1 MGSWGRRIAFW
12 LIGLP
17 LAIVAV
23 LFAISNRTPIV
34 FELWP
39 LPFELEAPRFLPVL
53 AAALIGF
60 LVGGII
66 SWFGGSDNRR
76 KARQRGAEA
85 AQARMEVLR
94 LSQKIEQLQQAR
106 AAEVKTTLPSVPG
119 PR

>member
-17 LAIVAV
+17 LAVLAV
-23 LFAISNRTPIV
+23 LFAISNRTPVV

-60 LVGGII
+60 LAGGII
-66 SWFGGSDNRR
+66 AWFGGSDNRR
-76 KARQRGAEA
+76 KARLRGAEA
-85 AQARMEVLR
+85 AQARMEALR
-94 LSQKIEQLQQAR
+94 LSQKLEQLQQAQS
-106 AAEVKTTLPSVPG
+106 AEMKTTLPSVQG

>member
-17 LAIVAV
+17 LAVVAV
-23 LFAISNRTPIV
+23 LFAISNRSPVV

-39 LPFELEAPRFLPVL
+39 LPVELETPRFLPVL
-53 AAALIGF
+53 TAALIGF

-66 SWFGGSDNRR
+66 AWFGGGDNRR
-76 KARQRGAEA
+76 KARQRGAEVV
-85 AQARMEVLR
+85 QARTEVLR
-94 LSQKIEQLQQAR
+94 LSQKLEQLQQAR
-106 AAEVKTTLPSVPG
+106 AAEVKATLPSVQG